1 MEYKFTKYPVNVD
14 QLSDMILSEL
24 GLFTTGIES
33 SDLLNG
39 SITYSDSNITDN
51 LIIDFD
57 VDLTVGQEAT
67 LNDIINNYVINTT
80 YKKIDWARRR
90 DVLIPHFYAEA
101 GAQLQNFASL
111 SNIKKLNACVFFLVP
126 YQVRTQII
134 SDAQDAINWDFLLT
148 KTKESRMS
156 CVEAMRIK
164 VGQYMRL
171 GTITLEQTQD
181 FYTSVYQLIIWFDQ
195 TNKPDFKQWISNE
208 VGSPYELNGFAQ
220 KPYYTEQIKD
230 DLMEIYNGKY

>member
-1 MEYKFTKYPVNVD
+1 MEYSFTKYPVNVD

-24 GLFTTGIES
+24 GLFTTAVES

-39 SITYSDSNITDN
+39 SISYSDSNITDN
-51 LIIDFD
+51 LKINFD
-57 VDLTVGQEAT
+57 VALTVGQEAT

>member
-171 GTITLEQTQD
+171 GIITLEQTQD

>member
-1 MEYKFTKYPVNVD
+1 MITITDKKLKWERWSITNKRGGVSWNVGWNVD
-14 QLSDMILSEL
+14 NKYVRNPVTRQV
-24 GLFTTGIES
+24 GTQV
-33 SDLLNG
+33 LN
-39 SITYSDSNITDN
+39 
-51 LIIDFD
+51 
-57 VDLTVGQEAT
+57 
-67 LNDIINNYVINTT
+67 
-80 YKKIDWARRR
+80 
-90 DVLIPHFYAEA
+90 
-101 GAQLQNFASL
+101 
-111 SNIKKLNACVFFLVP
+111 
-126 YQVRTQII
+126 QVRTQII
-134 SDAQDAINWDFLLT
+134 SDTQDAINWDFLLT
-148 KTKESRMS
+148 KTKESRMA

-230 DLMEIYNGKY
+230 DLMEIYNGNY

>member
-1 MEYKFTKYPVNVD
+1 MEYSFTKYPVNVD

-24 GLFTTGIES
+24 GLFTTAVES

-39 SITYSDSNITDN
+39 SISYSDSNITDN
-51 LIIDFD
+51 LKINFD
-57 VDLTVGQEAT
+57 VALTVGQEAT

-230 DLMEIYNGKY
+230 DLMEIYNGNY

>member
-14 QLSDMILSEL
+14 QLSDIILSEL
-24 GLFTTGIES
+24 GLFTTAVEF

-39 SITYSDSNITDN
+39 SISYSHANTTDN
-51 LIIDFD
+51 LIINFD
-57 VDLTVGQEAT
+57 VALTTGQETT
-67 LNDIINNYVINTT
+67 LNNIIDNYAINTS

-111 SNIKKLNACVFFLVP
+111 SNIKKLNACVFFLIP
-126 YQVRTQII
+126 YQVRLQII

-148 KTKESRMS
+148 KTKESRMA

-171 GTITLEQTQD
+171 GTITLAETQD

-230 DLMEIYNGKY
+230 DLMEIYNGNY